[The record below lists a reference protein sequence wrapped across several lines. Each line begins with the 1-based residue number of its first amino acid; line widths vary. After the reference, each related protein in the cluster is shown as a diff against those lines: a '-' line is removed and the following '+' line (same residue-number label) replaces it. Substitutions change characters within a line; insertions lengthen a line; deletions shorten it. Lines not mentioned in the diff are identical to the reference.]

1 MRGRVPVVALL
12 LAVLAARAACA
23 DGPSAGRDLPPESE
37 RAIRAGIAFLVNTQA
52 ADGSWLSDGT
62 TGRYPVAITSLA
74 GLALLANGNTCTSG
88 PHASAVRAAVEFVL
102 KSADAESGLIGEEDP
117 GRPMF
122 GHGFAML
129 FLAEAYGSSGQGALD
144 RRIRQTLARAIALT
158 ARSQSVAGGW
168 YYTPDSTL
176 DEGAVTVTQMQGM
189 RACANAGIP
198 VPPETVARA
207 LGYIRLSA
215 RADGGI
221 AYRAHESEDSRPGIT
236 CAGLAV
242 MLAAGLYQD
251 PLIDGA
257 LAYARENVPL
267 AGRSPAGGTHFFYS
281 HMYLSQVM
289 YFRGGQEWRDYFD
302 GIRTW
307 LVSAQAEDGS
317 WQGDYIGR
325 AYGTASALMIL
336 QLPYNHLPVLQR

>member
-1 MRGRVPVVALL
+1 MRGRASTFALALVVLTAG
-12 LAVLAARAACA
+12 AVCA
-23 DGPSAGRDLPPESE
+23 DGSSARRDLPPEAE
-37 RAIRAGIAFLVNTQA
+37 RAIQAGVSFLLNTQG
-52 ADGSWLSDGT
+52 ADGSWLSDGRS
-62 TGRYPVAITSLA
+62 GRYPVAITALS
-74 GLALLANGNTCTSG
+74 GLALMANGSTCTSG
-88 PHASAVRAAVEFVL
+88 PHAKAVRAAVEYVL
-102 KSADAESGLIGEEDP
+102 TSADPETGLIGEQDP

-129 FLAEAYGSSGQGALD
+129 FLAEAYGTVGQNALD
-144 RRIRQTLARAIALT
+144 RRIRQALARAVDLT

-168 YYTPDSTL
+168 YYTPDSTM

-215 RADGGI
+215 RPDGGI
-221 AYRAHESEDSRPGIT
+221 AYRAHESEDSRAGIT

-242 MLAAGLYQD
+242 LLAAGLYQD

-267 AGRSPAGGTHFFYS
+267 TARTPAGGTHFFYS

-289 YFRGGQEWRDYFD
+289 YFRGGQEWDDYFPA
-302 GIRTW
+302 IRNW
-307 LVSAQAEDGS
+307 LTDVQAEDGS

-325 AYGTASALMIL
+325 AYGTATALLVL